1 MRLYLSRLVLGCEL
15 IKPHMRQSFDFA
27 TSKELVGNYAWI
39 VAPGGLL
46 LFARSDH
53 SHDLNSPSQFTRTP
67 LTKLVYGINQEF
79 GVERFR
85 YLRIPI
91 ETNYKLSNWERGVV
105 KVCAK
110 RCREFRDISEAFNI
124 SHRHLDI
131 GRMLEAGFEQHRCE
145 NAIGT
150 FENTNEAL
158 RRVLLVEK
166 EMRISF
172 NAEERFLR
180 HRCVAVTIID
190 QNGKVLVTAT
200 NSNAKNQLLHAEVN
214 AFAQLTRHNINE
226 LAPGSTIVT
235 TLKPCIMCANLILEF
250 TRNKK
255 DVKVLAAQDDFGSF
269 GRHNILGET
278 LEIVAAT

>member
-1 MRLYLSRLVLGCEL
+1 MRLYLSRLALGCEL
-15 IKPHMRQSFDFA
+15 IKPRIPQSFEHA
-27 TSKELVGNYAWI
+27 TSKEDNYAWI

-53 SHDLNSPSQFTRTP
+53 NHALYSPSQFTRTP

-85 YLRIPI
+85 FLRLPI
-91 ETNYKLSNWERGVV
+91 ETNYQLSNWERGVV

-110 RCREFRDISEAFNI
+110 RYREFRDVSEAFTF
-124 SHRHLDI
+124 SQRRLDV
-131 GRMLEAGFEQHRCE
+131 GRVLEPGFEQRRCE
-145 NAIGT
+145 SAVGT
-150 FENTNEAL
+150 FENADEAL
-158 RRVLLVEK
+158 RRVMSVEND
-166 EMRISF
+166 MRISF
-172 NAEERFLR
+172 NSQKMFRR
-180 HRCVAVTIID
+180 HRCVAVTITD
-190 QNGKVLVTAT
+190 PNGKVLVTAT

-255 DVKVLAAQDDFGSF
+255 DVKILAAQDDCGSF
-269 GRHNILGET
+269 GRHSILGET

>member
-1 MRLYLSRLVLGCEL
+1 
-15 IKPHMRQSFDFA
+15 MRQNFDLA
-27 TSKELVGNYAWI
+27 TSKELVGNQAWI

-53 SHDLNSPSQFTRTP
+53 NHDVGSPSQFTRTP

-110 RCREFRDISEAFNI
+110 RNLEFRDITEAFTL
-124 SHRHLDI
+124 SHRHLDV
-131 GRMLEAGFEQHRCE
+131 GRVLEAGVEQYRCD

-158 RRVLLVEK
+158 KRVLSVEK
-166 EMRISF
+166 DMRISF
-172 NAEERFLR
+172 NSQKKFQR
-180 HRCVAVTIID
+180 HRCVAVTILD
-190 QNGKVLVTAT
+190 PNGKVLVTAT
-200 NSNAKNQLLHAEVN
+200 NSNAKNQMLHAEVN

-226 LAPGSTIVT
+226 LAPGSTVVT

-269 GRHNILGET
+269 GRHSILGET

>member
-1 MRLYLSRLVLGCEL
+1 MS
-15 IKPHMRQSFDFA
+15 QSIDD
-27 TSKELVGNYAWI
+27 TTPKEVVDHYAWI

-46 LFARSDH
+46 LFATSDH
-53 SHDLNSPSQFTRTP
+53 NHELKSPSQFTRTA

-91 ETNYKLSNWERGVV
+91 ETNYELSNWERGVV

-110 RCREFRDISEAFNI
+110 RYREFRDIAEAFTL
-124 SHRHLDI
+124 SHRHLEV
-131 GRMLEAGFEQHRCE
+131 GRMLEAGVEQYRCD
-145 NAIGT
+145 NAVGT

-158 RRVLLVEK
+158 KRVLSVEID
-166 EMRISF
+166 MRISF
-172 NAEERFLR
+172 NSQKKFQR
-180 HRCVAVTIID
+180 HRCVAVTILD
-190 QNGKVLVTAT
+190 PNGKVLVTAT

-269 GRHNILGET
+269 GRHSILGET
-278 LEIVAAT
+278 LEFVSAT